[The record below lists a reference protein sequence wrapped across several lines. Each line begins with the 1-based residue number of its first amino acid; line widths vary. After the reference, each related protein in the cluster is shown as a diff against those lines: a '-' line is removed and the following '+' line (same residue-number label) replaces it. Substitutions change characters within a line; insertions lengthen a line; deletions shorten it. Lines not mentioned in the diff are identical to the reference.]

1 MPPSPATPK
10 SHRHASLR
18 RLLALTLFVLLV
30 HGLLLGGVP
39 SAVSLLAR
47 STDAGTPPP
56 MVRFAT
62 RTIAAAPVPAPAPTP
77 ALATPPALAAATPTK
92 GRPAPATPPA
102 ATPPSPQ
109 ATTAAADAAAPA
121 SAATPVVPG
130 NNTPSSP
137 TALATPPAPAA
148 PASASAPAPA
158 PSFAPAPA
166 AASATPPP
174 SQAQQASA
182 LLFPPPIRLLYDGLG
197 EEKGF
202 IKYAASGEL
211 LWLQNGTQ
219 YSARLEISAWGF
231 RVRTWTSK
239 GELQE
244 SGLAPLRFGDKPRGA
259 ELATHFQRDKAIISF
274 SANNPD
280 VPLQPGAQD
289 KLSALL
295 QLSALVAGAPA
306 RYGPGS
312 SIRFQAADAH
322 RAEVWEFQVGVLEAL
337 ELPGGPKQA
346 LKLSKAPS
354 VEYDQGIEVWL
365 APDMN
370 YLPVRLR
377 ITEANGAFADLLWRK
392 TQNSE

>member
-92 GRPAPATPPA
+92 GRP
-102 ATPPSPQ
+102 
-109 ATTAAADAAAPA
+109 APA